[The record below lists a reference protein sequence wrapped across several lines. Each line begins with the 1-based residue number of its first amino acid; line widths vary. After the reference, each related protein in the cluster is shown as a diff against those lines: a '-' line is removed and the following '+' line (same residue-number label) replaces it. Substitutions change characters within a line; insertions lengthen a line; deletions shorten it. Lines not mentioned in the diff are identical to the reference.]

1 MKLSFARNLGLLT
14 FGLFVGLAPAA
25 NAAPAAPHV
34 DAHVQPAAAGVHPNV
49 APNAAA
55 AAHAHLPPGAHPHVP
70 EAHAAHAPARPA
82 GPRVV
87 ANHAEAAK
95 EIGHGIM
102 VATGSAMPAN
112 LMPAMREFALTRQG
126 RTNVFYMPTFASEE
140 NFKEGVTD
148 KWHPN
153 LLFVSKPNREAA
165 SKAAQGEGRATLH
178 RASLF
183 ELAGRIER
191 DELPID
197 TVVVRVS
204 PPDAEGNV
212 SLGTSSDLTMLAVQS
227 VLRRGGRVIAEV
239 NPNVPHTRGNRL
251 PYAQLSHVVH
261 SNEML
266 AEAIQLVPQGTEQN
280 IATNVARL
288 IPKNQRHTL
297 QVGIGDSLAGV
308 GDALHDHPLDIWSE
322 MAPPG
327 LLKLVNAPNSKV
339 GHAVFSF
346 MHADNASYKQ
356 AHDNPRI
363 TLQSSLVVNDPAVIA
378 QKPRMVAINTGLE
391 VDLFGNVNAERDGNK
406 VISAP
411 GGQPDFMKGA
421 SLAADGTAIMA
432 LRSTA
437 KGNLSSIV
445 IGLKG
450 PTTTPKDNVDH
461 VVTEWGATA
470 RLRGQP
476 DGVRAYQL
484 ISVAHP
490 VFRGELAETA
500 KQRGLITEAQAA
512 ELKAG
517 VHRAVLS
524 APADTREALANAVLE
539 KGLITN
545 DQHTEI
551 VVDLLVPHI
560 PGYNA
565 KR

>member
-1 MKLSFARNLGLLT
+1 MKLPLRTLRFLTLGLAL
-14 FGLFVGLAPAA
+14 GLGSAAQAAPPVAPAA
-25 NAAPAAPHV
+25 HVEAPHV
-34 DAHVQPAAAGVHPNV
+34 EAQPAA
-49 APNAAA
+49 
-55 AAHAHLPPGAHPHVP
+55 
-70 EAHAAHAPARPA
+70 PA

-87 ANHAEAAK
+87 ATHAEAAK
-95 EIGHGIM
+95 EMGHGVM
-102 VATGSAMPAN
+102 VATGSGMPAN
-112 LMPAMREFALTRQG
+112 LMPAMRAHAQTRPG

-165 SKAAQGEGRATLH
+165 SEAAKGMGRATLH

-212 SLGTSSDLTMLAVQS
+212 SLGTTSDLTMLAVQS
-227 VLRRGGRVIAEV
+227 VLRRGGKIIAEV
-239 NPNVPHTRGNRL
+239 NPNVPHTRGNRI
-251 PYAQLSHVVH
+251 PYAKLSHVVH
-261 SNEML
+261 GNEML
-266 AEAIQLVPQGTEQN
+266 AEAIQLVPMAAETA
-280 IATNVARL
+280 IAGHIARL
-288 IPKNQRHTL
+288 VPVNQKHTV

-308 GDALHDHPLDIWSE
+308 GDALKDNPMDIWSE

-339 GHAVFSF
+339 GTAVFSF
-346 MHADNASYKQ
+346 LHADNASYKL

-363 TLQSSLVVNDPAVIA
+363 TLSPSNIVNDPATIA
-378 QKPRMVAINTGLE
+378 AKPRMVAINTGLE
-391 VDLFGNVNAERDGNK
+391 VDLFGNVNAERDGTK

-421 SLAADGTAIMA
+421 SLAADGKAIMA

-484 ISVAHP
+484 ITVAHP
-490 VFRGELAETA
+490 AFRGELADHA
-500 KQRGLITEAQAA
+500 KQAGLITEAQAG
-512 ELKAG
+512 ELKAS
-517 VHRAVLS
+517 VYHAVVG
-524 APADTREALANAVLE
+524 APAETREALANAVLE
-539 KGLITN
+539 KGLISN

-551 VVDLLVPHI
+551 VVDLLMPKI
-560 PGYNA
+560 PGYNVR
-565 KR
+565 K

>member
-1 MKLSFARNLGLLT
+1 MNTLQKLRSVTLGLCL
-14 FGLFVGLAPAA
+14 GLGLSTSAL
-25 NAAPAAPHV
+25 AAPPAPHV
-34 DAHVQPAAAGVHPNV
+34 EAPKVAQPVV
-49 APNAAA
+49 
-55 AAHAHLPPGAHPHVP
+55 
-70 EAHAAHAPARPA
+70 RPA
-82 GPRVV
+82 PKVV

-95 EIGHGIM
+95 EIGHGVM

-112 LMPAMREFALTRQG
+112 MMPAMREHALGRQG

-165 SKAAQGEGRATLH
+165 SLAAQGQGRATLH

-183 ELAGRIER
+183 ELAQKLEK

-227 VLRRGGRVIAEV
+227 VLRRGGKVIAEV
-239 NPNVPHTRGNRL
+239 NPNVPHARGNRI
-251 PYAQLSHVVH
+251 PYASLSHVVH
-261 SNEML
+261 GNEML
-266 AEAIQLVPQGTEQN
+266 AEAIQLVPQATEQS
-280 IATNVARL
+280 IAQNVIKL
-288 IPKNQRHTL
+288 IPVNVKHTV
-297 QVGIGDSLAGV
+297 QVGIGDSLAGI
-308 GDALHDHPLDIWSE
+308 GDALANHPIDIWSE

-339 GHAVFSF
+339 GQAVFSF
-346 MHADNASYKQ
+346 MHADNASYK
-356 AHDNPRI
+356 AAGANPRV
-363 TLQSSLVVNDPAVIA
+363 TLQPSLIVNDPALIA
-378 QKPRMVAINTGLE
+378 QKPNMVAINTGLE

-421 SLAADGTAIMA
+421 SMAQTGRAIMA

-437 KGNLSSIV
+437 KGNTSTIV

-470 RLRGQP
+470 KLRGLS
-476 DGVRAYQL
+476 DGQRAYQM
-484 ISVAHP
+484 ITVAHP
-490 VFRGELAETA
+490 LFRGELADTA
-500 KQRGLITEAQAA
+500 KKRGLITEGQAYA
-512 ELKAG
+512 LKAS
-517 VHRAVLS
+517 VFHAIRT
-524 APADTREALANAVLE
+524 APVETREVLANAALE
-539 KGLITN
+539 KNLLSN
-545 DQHTEI
+545 DEHTEI
-551 VVDLLVPHI
+551 VVEILVPKI
-560 PGYNA
+560 PG
-565 KR
+565 KK

>member
-1 MKLSFARNLGLLT
+1 MNTTKTLRSLTLGLCLAL
-14 FGLFVGLAPAA
+14 GLSTTALAAPPDAH
-25 NAAPAAPHV
+25 PAAPHV
-34 DAHVQPAAAGVHPNV
+34 EAPKPAAPK
-49 APNAAA
+49 APK
-55 AAHAHLPPGAHPHVP
+55 
-70 EAHAAHAPARPA
+70 
-82 GPRVV
+82 VV
-87 ANHAEAAK
+87 ANHGEAAK
-95 EIGHGIM
+95 EIGHGVM

-112 LMPAMREFALTRQG
+112 MMPAMREHAQGRDG

-165 SKAAQGEGRATLH
+165 THAAAAGGATPRATLH

-183 ELAGRIER
+183 ELAQKLEK
-191 DELPID
+191 DQLPID

-227 VLRRGGRVIAEV
+227 VLRRGGKIIAEV
-239 NPNVPHTRGNRL
+239 NPNVPHARGNRI
-251 PYAQLSHVVH
+251 PYASLTHVVH
-261 SNEML
+261 GNEML
-266 AEAIQLVPQGTEQN
+266 AEAIQLVPQATEQSIAGN
-280 IATNVARL
+280 IVKL
-288 IPKNQRHTL
+288 IPVNQKHTV

-308 GDALHDHPLDIWSE
+308 GDALKDHPIDIWSE

-339 GHAVFSF
+339 GQAVFSF
-346 MHADNASYKQ
+346 MHADNANYQ
-356 AHDNPRI
+356 AAGQNPKVTI
-363 TLQSSLVVNDPAVIA
+363 QPSLVVNDPAIIA
-378 QKPRMVAINTGLE
+378 QKPNMVAINTGLE

-421 SLAADGTAIMA
+421 SMNQTGKAIMA

-437 KGNLSSIV
+437 KGNVSTIV

-470 RLRGQP
+470 KLRGMN
-476 DGVRAYQL
+476 DGQRAYQM
-484 ISVAHP
+484 ITIAHP
-490 VFRGELAETA
+490 LFRGELAETA
-500 KQRGLITEAQAA
+500 KKRGLITEGQAYA
-512 ELKAG
+512 LKAS
-517 VHRAVLS
+517 VFHAVRT
-524 APADTREALANAVLE
+524 APIETREALANAALE
-539 KGLITN
+539 KGLLTN
-545 DQHTEI
+545 DEHTEI
-551 VVDLLVPHI
+551 VVEALVPKL
-560 PGYNA
+560 PA
-565 KR
+565 KK